1 MKNNQ
6 LIYIFLST
14 IPKWKVV
21 TYKIIADKFGIHPRA
36 VARILSQNHEP
47 DIYPCYKVVHHDG
60 KIGGYTHELWIEE
73 KIRRLEKDW
82 IKVVNGKISKEY
94 FWLG

>member
-1 MKNNQ
+1 MPHP
-6 LIYIFLST
+6 IHTFLT
-14 IPKWKVV
+14 NIPKGKIT
-21 TYKIIADKFGIHPRA
+21 TYKILADKFKIHPRA

-47 DIYPCYKVVHHDG
+47 DVFPCYKVVHHDG
-60 KIGGYTHELWIEE
+60 KLGGYTHELGIEE
-73 KIRRLEKDW
+73 KIRRLEKDG